1 MLLLPRKPV
10 GRLLKLERWEG
21 GGACGG
27 GVMLWG
33 GELGGELGRE
43 LGGEEVG
50 LQVEFSAL
58 CLKPCVS

>member
-1 MLLLPRKPV
+1 MLLLPRKPG
-10 GRLLKLERWEG
+10 GRLLKLEGRWEG
-21 GGACGG
+21 VGACGG
-27 GVMLWG
+27 EVMLWE
-33 GELGGELGRE
+33 GELGGE